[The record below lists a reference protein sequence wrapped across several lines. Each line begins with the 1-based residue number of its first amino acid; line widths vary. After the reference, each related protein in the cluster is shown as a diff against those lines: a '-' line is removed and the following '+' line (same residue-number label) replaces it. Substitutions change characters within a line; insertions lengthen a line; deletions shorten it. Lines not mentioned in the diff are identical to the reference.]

1 MKDIDLISRRHKI
14 LSPLLDEKARR
25 LMIAAESKVIGH
37 GGIGI
42 VSKSTGVSR
51 TTISTGLKEL
61 EDSDLIDTKRIRKE
75 GGGRKKA
82 IEKLPSIEK
91 ELEKL
96 IEPALRGEPDSP
108 LMWTSKS
115 LRKLSAELKSKGFDV
130 SHKLVGEILKDRGF
144 SLQANRKT
152 DEGKSHPDRN
162 AQFEH
167 IHHRIKD
174 FQESH
179 QPVISVDAKKKELVG
194 NFKNNGKEWHKEKE
208 PKKVKVYDFLSDAEG
223 KAIPYGVYDLS
234 QNKGWVSVG
243 IDHDTAEFAV
253 ETIKKWWAKMGNPF
267 YPNAQR
273 LLITA
278 DGGGSNSSRSRLWK
292 KEIQK
297 LSNETGLT
305 IDVCHF
311 PPATSKWNKIEH
323 RLFSYIS
330 QNWRG
335 KPLVSY
341 EVIVNLI
348 ASTKTEKGLEVT
360 CELDTKTYDTG
371 IKITEKEMKTINL
384 EKNDFHGEWNY
395 TIKPEITTK

>member
-1 MKDIDLISRRHKI
+1 MKDSNLISKRYEI
-14 LSPLLDEKARR
+14 LSRILDERSRR
-25 LMIAAESKVIGH
+25 LVLAAESKAIGH
-37 GGIGI
+37 GGIEI

-61 EDSDLIDTKRIRKE
+61 ENPELIQPGRIRKE

-82 IEKLPSIEK
+82 IEKTPAIGEA
-91 ELEKL
+91 LEKL
-96 IEPALRGEPDSP
+96 IEPALRGEPDCA

-115 LRKLSAELKSKGFDV
+115 LRKLSAELQSKGFAV
-130 SHKLVGEILKDRGF
+130 SHKLVGEILKEKGF

-152 DEGKSHPDRN
+152 DEGKSHPDRD
-162 AQFEH
+162 AQFEY
-167 IHHRIKD
+167 IHHQVKD
-174 FQESH
+174 FQANN

-194 NFKNNGKEWHKEKE
+194 NFKNQGKEWHKEKE
-208 PKKVKVYDFLSDAEG
+208 AEKVKVYDFLSDAEG
-223 KAIPYGVYDLS
+223 KAIPYGVYDLL

-253 ETIKKWWAKMGNPF
+253 ETIKKWWTKMGKPF
-267 YPNAQR
+267 YPKANR

-278 DGGGSNSSRSRLWK
+278 DGGGSNGSRNRLWK
-292 KEIQK
+292 KELQK
-297 LSNETGLT
+297 LSDETGLT
-305 IDVCHF
+305 IQVCHF

-335 KPLVSY
+335 RPLVSY

-348 ASTKTEKGLEVT
+348 ASTRTGRGLEVA
-360 CELDTKTYDTG
+360 CELDTKTYNTG
-371 IKITEKEMKTINL
+371 IKVTDKEMMSMNL
-384 EKNDFHGEWNY
+384 EKHDFHGEWNY
-395 TIKPEITTK
+395 TIKPKESTK

>member
-1 MKDIDLISRRHKI
+1 MKDIDLISKRHKI

-61 EDSDLIDTKRIRKE
+61 RASDLIYTKRIRKE

-82 IEKLPSIEK
+82 IEKLPQIEK

-130 SHKLVGEILKDRGF
+130 SHKLVGEILKDKGF

-167 IHHRIKD
+167 IHHMIKYY
-174 FQESH
+174 QENH

-208 PKKVKVYDFLSDAEG
+208 PEKVKVYDFLSDAEG
-223 KAIPYGVYDLS
+223 KAILYGVYDIS

-243 IDHDTAEFAV
+243 IDHDTSEFAV
-253 ETIKKWWAKMGNPF
+253 ETIKKWWVKMGNPF
-267 YPNAQR
+267 YPNTQR

-360 CELDTKTYDTG
+360 CELDTKNYDTG

-384 EKNDFHGEWNY
+384 ETNDFHGEWNY
-395 TIKPEITTK
+395 TIKPDITTK